1 METKEKRLQ
10 EYKFEDYKIV
20 TNFETYK
27 DAEIYAKEND
37 GRLIEVGF
45 VDGADNPVEN
55 SKANLILEQKNLLRV
70 ELPVSSLRCVLFL

>member
-27 DAEIYAKEND
+27 DAEIYAKYS
-37 GRLIEVGF
+37 ISQFYKVY
-45 VDGADNPVEN
+45 
-55 SKANLILEQKNLLRV
+55 KKN
-70 ELPVSSLRCVLFL
+70 CNAF